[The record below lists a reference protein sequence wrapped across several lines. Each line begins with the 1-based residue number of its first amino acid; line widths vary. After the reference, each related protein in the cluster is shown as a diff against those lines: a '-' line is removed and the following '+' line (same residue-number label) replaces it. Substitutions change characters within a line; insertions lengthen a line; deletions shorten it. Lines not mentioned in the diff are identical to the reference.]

1 MYAAQVLKTSGT
13 DVGLVAKINI
23 SSVGGSVP
31 PHTLCPW
38 LLSLSLPGASGLA
51 TLAAPSSSLALVL
64 LQHAVWLKGS
74 GFTMSDQEK
83 KKKRETHTHTE
94 EADIGNMKV
103 QFELRGKRLCGCC
116 LFFQTH

>member
-13 DVGLVAKINI
+13 DVGLVAKINV

-51 TLAAPSSSLALVL
+51 TLAAPRSSLALVL

-74 GFTMSDQEK
+74 GFTMSDQGK
-83 KKKRETHTHTE
+83 KKERYTHTD
-94 EADIGNMKV
+94 EADIGNTKV

>member
-23 SSVGGSVP
+23 SSVGSSAP
-31 PHTLCPW
+31 PHTMCPW

-51 TLAAPSSSLALVL
+51 TWVAPSSSLALVL
-64 LQHAVWLKGS
+64 LNHAVWIKRS
-74 GFTMSDQEK
+74 GFNSSDKGK
-83 KKKRETHTHTE
+83 KKKDTHTE
-94 EADIGNMKV
+94 EADIGNTKV